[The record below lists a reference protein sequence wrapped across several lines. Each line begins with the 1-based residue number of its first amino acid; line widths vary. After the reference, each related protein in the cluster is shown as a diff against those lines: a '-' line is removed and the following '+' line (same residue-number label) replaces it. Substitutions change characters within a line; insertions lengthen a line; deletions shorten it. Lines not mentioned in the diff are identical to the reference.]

1 VEAIGDRDLK
11 WNRYVMRFWYYF
23 RMGYSTYLSFLLG
36 VVNTLTVI
44 YYLLIK
50 NVPELLVLF
59 PYFSIFVIPAVLLG
73 LPLAVIV
80 GWLHMKGTR
89 AYSSELDIAVEAN
102 PYAYKL
108 TPGWQ
113 REVVM
118 PLYLRVLDLVA
129 KISKD
134 RNLLTVEEES
144 EVRAIQKKL
153 RILLEGGM
161 VGTPRRRP
169 TE

>member
-1 VEAIGDRDLK
+1 
-11 WNRYVMRFWYYF
+11 MRFWYYF

-44 YYLLIK
+44 YYLLIR
-50 NVPELLVLF
+50 NIPDLSVIF
-59 PYFSIFVIPAVLLG
+59 PYFSVFVIPAVLLG

-80 GWLHMKGTR
+80 GWLHMKGSR
-89 AYSSELDIAVEAN
+89 AYSSELDISVEAN

-108 TPGWQ
+108 TPGVQ
-113 REVVM
+113 KEVIM
-118 PLYLRVLDLVA
+118 PLYLKVLDLVA

-134 RNLLTVEEES
+134 KNLLTAEEES
-144 EVRAIQKKL
+144 EVKEIRERL

-169 TE
+169 IE

>member
-1 VEAIGDRDLK
+1 MK
-11 WNRYVMRFWYYF
+11 WQRYMMRFWYYF

-44 YYLLIK
+44 YYLLIR
-50 NVPELLVLF
+50 NIPDLSVIF
-59 PYFSIFVIPAVLLG
+59 PYFSVFVIPAVLLG

-80 GWLHMKGTR
+80 GWLHMKGSR
-89 AYSSELDIAVEAN
+89 AYSSELDISVEAN

-108 TPGWQ
+108 TPGYQ
-113 REVVM
+113 TEVVM
-118 PLYLRVLDLVA
+118 PLYLKVIDLLA

-134 RNLLTVEEES
+134 RKLLTVEEES
-144 EVRAIQKKL
+144 EIRDIQKKL

-169 TE
+169 IQ